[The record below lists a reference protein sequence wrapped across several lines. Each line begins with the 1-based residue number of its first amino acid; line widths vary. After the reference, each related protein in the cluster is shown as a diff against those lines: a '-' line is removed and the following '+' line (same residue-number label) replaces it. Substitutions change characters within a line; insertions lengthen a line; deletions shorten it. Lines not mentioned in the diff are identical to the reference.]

1 MNLNNEYFFSIN
13 SEPSLSEKLMQNV
26 DRIWFERGDW
36 RDISE
41 ESLEQSIDNG
51 SQEAESVDA
60 EEVEPPAP
68 HPEFDIMKLRE
79 LVVNK
84 LL

>member
-1 MNLNNEYFFSIN
+1 MD
-13 SEPSLSEKLMQNV
+13 NV

-41 ESLEQSIDNG
+41 ESLQQSITAVDDDT
-51 SQEAESVDA
+51 SSEANDKDANNQSVSGAPSGFDMARVRESV
-60 EEVEPPAP
+60 
-68 HPEFDIMKLRE
+68 H
-79 LVVNK
+79 NK